1 MSMPSARRRQFWPVQ
16 FVLLL
21 AMTAVLCLAVLM
33 INRGPLYYYDT
44 GSYIYQGNAALDMIL
59 PAPAEAEGGDAE
71 HGGADDDDT
80 TSGSRSL
87 IYGVIVALFVRAGFI
102 PGVAVL
108 HLVMTLLA
116 AGVAVSAARRYLNPP
131 PNAVALLTVPLLAAA
146 ATSLP
151 FYIAYVM
158 PDIFA
163 PVLLIA
169 IAALAAF
176 GRKMTAPELALAFA
190 LAALAVVVHP
200 SHMAVA
206 GLMVPVVLLAALFQR
221 APARW
226 RASILLI
233 VVVFIA
239 LAERRVFEFAAESV
253 ANKEVTYT
261 PHITA
266 RLIVDGPG
274 LDYLNATCPDQQEP
288 TCALHEALSWSDDPY
303 RMTVSHIIFE
313 RSPQLGSFRL
323 MTPEDQ
329 RLVALA
335 QRDFFVRVLL
345 SRPFGTSFAFAENAF
360 HQVMRYSI
368 QMTIPTEQMMDNARQ
383 LSGLNEGRHDLQGGR
398 LATSRAW
405 IERIDTVH
413 GIIYLISFG
422 TIVILLGWPRSL
434 PGELKLFALFLLI
447 GIAVNALVC
456 GGVSQPADRYGA
468 RVMWLLPFSAT
479 FLILSLPRLRVRSG
493 SGGRP

>member
-1 MSMPSARRRQFWPVQ
+1 MPRARQRRFWQIRP
-16 FVLLL
+16 VLLL
-21 AMTAVLCLAVLM
+21 VMTAILCLAVLM
-33 INRGPLYYYDT
+33 VNRGPLYYYDT
-44 GSYIYQGNAALDMIL
+44 GSYIYQGNVALDMIL
-59 PAPAEAEGGDAE
+59 PASTEDDGAGAERSD
-71 HGGADDDDT
+71 ADDDDT

-87 IYGVIVALFVRAGFI
+87 IYGMIVALFVRAGFI
-102 PGVAVL
+102 SGVAVL
-108 HLVMTLLA
+108 HLAITLLA
-116 AGVAVSAARRYLNPP
+116 AGVAVSAARRYLDPP
-131 PNAVALLTVPLLAAA
+131 PNAVGLLTVPLLAAA
-146 ATSLP
+146 VTSLP

-176 GRKMTAPELALAFA
+176 GRKMTFPELALAFA

-206 GLMVPVVLLAALFQR
+206 GLMVPAVFLAALFQR

-226 RASILLI
+226 RASVLVIM
-233 VVVFIA
+233 VVFVA
-239 LAERRVFEFAAESV
+239 LAERRVFEFAAENV

-274 LDYLNATCPDQQEP
+274 LDYLNATCPDHQVP
-288 TCALHEALSWSDDPY
+288 TCALHEALSWSNDPY
-303 RMTVSHIIFE
+303 RLTVSHIIFE

-329 RLVALA
+329 RLVALS

-345 SRPFGTSFAFAENAF
+345 SRPFGTSYAFTENAF
-360 HQVMRYSI
+360 HQMMRYSI

-398 LATSRAW
+398 LATNRGW

-422 TIVILLGWPRSL
+422 VIVALLGWPRSL
-434 PGELKLFALFLLI
+434 PCELKLFALFLLI

-479 FLILSLPRLRVRSG
+479 FLVLSLPHLGMRSV